1 MGARG
6 IAVWHMGVR
15 RTSCLLLLTLLAPA
29 AARARDAL
37 PFAPGEEV
45 GFRITWAHLLAGR
58 ATVKVLAGT
67 SGGTPAVRFVAE
79 ARSQGFFAWLLHYEV
94 NDRTVATWEPSSG
107 CSLAVEK
114 NLHEGRVV
122 RDQSVTFDRAQGVA
136 LVKDER
142 MAEHR
147 FPVGSC
153 ALDVLS
159 ALFVARI
166 RGVPEQGD
174 LALPVFDNGKHYEL
188 AVRFLGRETLDLPP
202 PLGSRV
208 STLKVEPRL
217 LEGTGLFVKKG
228 QLQLWLTDDARRL
241 PVRMRSRVPV
251 GSVSADLE
259 TYRPGTYD

>member
-1 MGARG
+1 MTLSRASG
-6 IAVWHMGVR
+6 
-15 RTSCLLLLTLLAPA
+15 LLLLALLAPA
-29 AARARDAL
+29 AARAREPL
-37 PFAPGEEV
+37 PFAAGEEV

-58 ATVKVLAGT
+58 ATVRVLDGT
-67 SGGTPAVRFVAE
+67 SDGTPAVRFVAE

-94 NDRTVATWEPSSG
+94 DDRTVATWEPASG
-107 CSLAVEK
+107 CSLAIEK
-114 NLHEGRVV
+114 RLHEGRAV
-122 RDQSVTFDRAQGVA
+122 REQSVTFDRAQGVA
-136 LVKDER
+136 LVKDAKI
-142 MAEHR
+142 AEDR

-166 RGVPEQGD
+166 KGVPEGGP
-174 LALPVFDNGKHYEL
+174 LTLPVFDNGKHYEL

-202 PLGSRV
+202 PLGPKV
-208 STLKVEPRL
+208 PTLKVEPVL

-228 QLQLWLTDDARRL
+228 RLQLWLTDDARRL

-259 TYRPGTYD
+259 TYRPGGSGLELRP